1 MTCKN
6 VGIQRGLRT
15 YCKTLFYVIFI
26 NVIEFLLSGKHV
38 LMAPSDVAGW
48 GIFVKEEMQ
57 KNDLISEYC
66 GEIIT
71 QEEADRRGKVY
82 DEYIRSIRD
91 FCSTSITVQQF
102 YCGNPENPITT

>member
-1 MTCKN
+1 M
-6 VGIQRGLRT
+6 
-15 YCKTLFYVIFI
+15 
-26 NVIEFLLSGKHV
+26 IELLLSDKHV

-71 QEEADRRGKVY
+71 QEEADRRGNVY
-82 DEYIRSIRD
+82 DKHKRS
-91 FCSTSITVQQF
+91 FLF
-102 YCGNPENPITT
+102 NLNNGTTILLWESRKSHYDIG